1 MPAMMA
7 RQLSKR
13 GPNIAGMARSYSI
26 IVLNL
31 TAVSPTWER
40 AEYCLWCYDSAVGF
54 VLTIYLTKKNL

>member
-7 RQLSKR
+7 LQLSNC

-31 TAVSPTWER
+31 MAVTLR
-40 AEYCLWCYDSAVGF
+40 RGNY
-54 VLTIYLTKKNL
+54 